1 MEGKLEFGD
10 NTEIGPPAS
19 NGEKQL
25 ARQELRRIIGKDQK
39 VKGCWLTSWFSSS
52 LAFKIRPSATT
63 TVAPSKLSIVKPCR
77 PVKYP

>member
-10 NTEIGPPAS
+10 NTKVGSPTS
-19 NGEKQL
+19 NREEQL
-25 ARQELRRIIGKDQK
+25 ARQELRQMIGKEQK

-52 LAFKIRPSATT
+52 LACKIRPSATT

-77 PVKYP
+77 PVR